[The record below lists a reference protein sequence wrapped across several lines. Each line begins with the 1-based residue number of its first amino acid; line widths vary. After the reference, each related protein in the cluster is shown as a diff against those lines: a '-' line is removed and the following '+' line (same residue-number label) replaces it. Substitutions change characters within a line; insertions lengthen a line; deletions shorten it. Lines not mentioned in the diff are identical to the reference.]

1 LPKTVDAAALSLDE
15 VKALIEK
22 NAPKK
27 KTRKKATKKKTTA
40 KKKK

>member
-1 LPKTVDAAALSLDE
+1 MKFKTTKLTLDK

-27 KTRKKATKKKTTA
+27 KTTKKKTTA
-40 KKKK
+40 KKKTTTKKK